1 MKTILITGVGG
12 PAGANLAAMLVER
25 GCHVVGVDLREV
37 PFPEGLFLQALP
49 VFDPQ
54 YLPFLQEI
62 VRRENVDLV
71 IPTLTEELPLMAG
84 EWSRQEDT
92 PVVISS
98 EQAVAVAQDKYWT
111 AKELGRREVP
121 VPKFGLP
128 SEFADAQAVAERLG
142 WPCVV
147 KPRRGRGGRGV
158 RLLQAGEW
166 GQQAWPDEDWIVQ
179 EFVPGIDY
187 APNVFVGEA
196 ESFAVVL
203 EKTALREGI
212 TGNALSVE
220 RVEAADVART
230 AVLAAQAVGLTGPLD
245 VDIRRRAD
253 GQPVVLEINARFGA
267 NIRYAPEVLD
277 AVLKVYFPR

>member
-37 PFPEGLFLQALP
+37 PFTEGLFLQAPP
-49 VFDPQ
+49 VLEPQ

-62 VRRENVDLV
+62 VRREGVDLV

-84 EWSRQEDT
+84 AWSQLEDT

-111 AKELGRREVP
+111 AKELARREVP

-128 SEFADAQAVAERLG
+128 SDFADAQVVAERLG

-166 GQQAWPDEDWIVQ
+166 EQNAWPDEDWIVQ

-203 EKTALREGI
+203 EKTVLREGI

-220 RVEAADVART
+220 RVEAEDVART
-230 AVLAAQAVGLTGPLD
+230 AILAAQAVGLTGPLD
-245 VDIRRRAD
+245 VDIRRRAN

-267 NIRYAPEVLD
+267 NIRCAPEVLD

>member
-37 PFPEGLFLQALP
+37 SFPEGLFLQAPP
-49 VFDPQ
+49 VLDCQ
-54 YLPFLQEI
+54 YLPFLQGI

-84 EWSRQEDT
+84 AWSQQEDT

-98 EQAVAVAQDKYWT
+98 EQAVAIAQDKYWT
-111 AKELGRREVP
+111 AKELARREVP

-158 RLLQAGEW
+158 RLVQAGEW

-230 AVLAAQAVGLTGPLD
+230 AILAAQAVGLTGPLD
-245 VDIRRRAD
+245 VDIRRRAN

-267 NIRYAPEVLD
+267 NIHCAPEVLD
-277 AVLKVYFPR
+277 AMLKVYFPR

>member
-37 PFPEGLFLQALP
+37 PFTEGLFLQAPP
-49 VFDPQ
+49 VLEPQ

-62 VRRENVDLV
+62 VRREGVDLV

-84 EWSRQEDT
+84 AWSQLEDT

-98 EQAVAVAQDKYWT
+98 EQAVAVAQDKYST
-111 AKELGRREVP
+111 AKELARREVA

-128 SEFADAQAVAERLG
+128 SDFADAQAVAERLG

-158 RLLQAGEW
+158 RLVQVGEW
-166 GQQAWPDEDWIVQ
+166 GQQACPDEDWIVQ

-187 APNVFVGEA
+187 APNVFVGEG

-230 AVLAAQAVGLTGPLD
+230 AILAAQAVGLTGPLD
-245 VDIRRRAD
+245 VDIRRRAN

-267 NIRYAPEVLD
+267 NIRCAPEVLD

>member
-37 PFPEGLFLQALP
+37 PFSEGLFLQAPP
-49 VFDPQ
+49 VLDRQ
-54 YLPFLQEI
+54 YLPFLRGI
-62 VRRENVDLV
+62 VQREDVDLV

-84 EWSRQEDT
+84 EWSQQEDT

-98 EQAVAVAQDKYWT
+98 EQAVAIAQDKYWT
-111 AKELGRREVP
+111 AKELARREVP

-128 SEFADAQAVAERLG
+128 SDFADAQAVAERLG

-166 GQQAWPDEDWIVQ
+166 EQNAWPDEDWIVQ

-220 RVEAADVART
+220 RVEAEDVART
-230 AVLAAQAVGLTGPLD
+230 AILAAQAVGLTGPLD
-245 VDIRRRAD
+245 VDIRRRAN

-267 NIRYAPEVLD
+267 NIRCAPEVLD